1 MLRGLLASGP
11 TELVVAISSA
21 LGCAS
26 LLIAAIVG
34 SVTPWWALVAVPTG
48 TFNAIEIIGY
58 FKSRRA
64 SEQASKKRA

>member
-1 MLRGLLASGP
+1 
-11 TELVVAISSA
+11 
-21 LGCAS
+21 
-26 LLIAAIVG
+26 VG